1 MKDNINALENEI
13 SKNNL
18 SKERIGKYKHYYLLL
33 KKDLRRFEE
42 AIDEINYG
50 NEERD
55 TNKGKKTAKDEALD
69 LLDVDGNVKKNQPQQ
84 VGNEKEVDLLE
95 LDVNINDL
103 DIITNDVPVQQTQT
117 EPVEDNLN
125 LLELVQQPLIF
136 KQNDAFDFLSDK
148 PSDENFIKIQK

>member
-1 MKDNINALENEI
+1 LKDNINALENEI

-55 TNKGKKTAKDEALD
+55 TIKGKATAKDEALD
-69 LLDVDGNVKKNQPQQ
+69 LLDVDGNVKKNQPEQ

-125 LLELVQQPLIF
+125 LLELVQQPLTF
-136 KQNDAFDFLSDK
+136 NQNDAFDFLSDK